1 MWATKELLRSKIDLY
16 HIIEIVRMAMGEELD
31 YPKDHIKRAW
41 DIVAIITYSLLL
53 SSFKKNFYIRS
64 ITYDKDFSTYKPK
77 KYLLLRLIR
86 YLFDFKL
93 IRIVYA
99 KIFRLMMPIMKTR

>member
-1 MWATKELLRSKIDLY
+1 
-16 HIIEIVRMAMGEELD
+16 MGEELN

-41 DIVAIITYSLLL
+41 DVIAIITYSLLL
-53 SSFKKNFYIRS
+53 STFKKNFYVRS
-64 ITYDKDFSTYKPK
+64 ITYDKDLSTFKPK

-99 KIFRLMMPIMKTR
+99 KLFRSLMPIMKTR